1 MSVESR
7 SPAAVASIALA
18 LVLLL
23 PIVAVAADASATA
36 SPGEEP
42 GPAAAEATVDL
53 ATPEDAVRAYMS
65 GVTGA
70 DFDAILEA
78 AAIDEVAEGFRFDLQ
93 VDRLQ
98 AYVPFSLAPA
108 AYPFYA
114 DVNRALRT
122 ERVARQVLNLA
133 YSLLSSQTIEGNII
147 APADQAWAEDFTRE
161 VDPSRLAT
169 LTVVDVGIANEAAM
183 QGERYQQNAELQARS
198 YGADELT
205 ERVALF
211 YFEGELYYVG
221 FTLVRYGDGWKVL
234 DQTAPMAGTTALGTA
249 IPTTLDDWEALTGP
263 Q

>member
-1 MSVESR
+1 MSVEVRFPVS
-7 SPAAVASIALA
+7 VASIALTLA
-18 LVLLL
+18 LVL
-23 PIVAVAADASATA
+23 PASAGAIAAVGAA
-36 SPGEEP
+36 SGDPDRSS
-42 GPAAAEATVDL
+42 AAAEAVPAP
-53 ATPEDAVRAYMS
+53 ATPEDAVRAYMA

-70 DFDAILEA
+70 DFDAIVEA
-78 AAIDEVAEGFRFDLQ
+78 VAIDEVAEGFRFDLQ
-93 VDRLQ
+93 VDRFQ

-108 AYPFYA
+108 AYPFYV

-122 ERVARQVLNLA
+122 EQVARQVLNLA
-133 YSLLSSQTIEGNII
+133 YSLLSSETIDGNII
-147 APADQAWAEDFTRE
+147 APADQAWAEDFTRQ

-211 YFEGELYYVG
+211 YFEDGLYYVG
-221 FTLVRYGDGWKVL
+221 FTLVRYGDGWKVF
-234 DQTAPMAGTTALGTA
+234 DQTAPMAGTTSLGTA
-249 IPTTLDDWEALTGP
+249 VPTTLDDWEALTGP

>member
-1 MSVESR
+1 MSVEVRFPVS
-7 SPAAVASIALA
+7 VASIVLTLA
-18 LVLLL
+18 LVM
-23 PIVAVAADASATA
+23 PAPAGAIAAVGATSSSAV
-36 SPGEEP
+36 PGRDS
-42 GPAAAEATVDL
+42 AEASGGL
-53 ATPEDAVRAYMS
+53 ATPEDAVRAYMA

-70 DFDAILEA
+70 DLVSILEA
-78 AAIDEVAEGFRFDLQ
+78 TAIDEVAEGFRFDLQ
-93 VDRLQ
+93 VDRFQ
-98 AYVPFSLAPA
+98 AFVPFSLAPA
-108 AYPFYA
+108 AYPLYV

-122 ERVARQVLNLA
+122 EQVARQVLNLS
-133 YSLLSSQTIEGNII
+133 YSLLSSQTIDGNVI

-169 LTVVDVGIANEAAM
+169 LTVVEIGIANEAAM

-221 FTLVRYGDGWKVL
+221 FTLVRYGDGWKVF

-249 IPTTLDDWEALTGP
+249 IPTTLEDWEALTGP